1 MRGRPFEVGNKM
13 GRGRPRGSRNRKT
26 AWLEVMEEH
35 GLALVKKCVIRA
47 LEGDTIALRLC
58 MERLLPVSRDRSVQ
72 IRMPKLN
79 TCEDVAEAAKQVVHA
94 TAKGKIS
101 PTEAESITHSLEGVA
116 RMLERKREHE
126 EESEKQIPKQVLPPF
141 LVEALMPAPKP
152 TELNDQNDSPLP

>member
-26 AWLEVMEEH
+26 AWLAVMEEH
-35 GLALVKKCVIRA
+35 GLALVKKCVLRA
-47 LEGDTIALRLC
+47 LEGNPIALRLC
-58 MERLLPVSRDRSVQ
+58 LERLLPVPRDRSVQ
-72 IRMPKLN
+72 IRMLKIN

-101 PTEAESITHSLEGVA
+101 PTEADAVTHSLEGVA

-126 EESEKQIPKQVLPPF
+126 EESEEQIPKQVLPPF
-141 LVEALMPAPKP
+141 LLQAIIATQKP
-152 TELNDQNDSPLP
+152 TEL